1 MADDLELML
10 SCSDSASSESECEEA
25 LDISG
30 SEAEESEEELEMEV
44 TGILPR
50 NIVASASNA
59 RAGAEGQEG
68 KVTGILPGNSNVAS
82 VSNAG
87 AEARVVEKEKNNN
100 KSKVQNT
107 EGVELFPP
115 AGSKMRKTS
124 DAWRYGGLK
133 KNEKGKL
140 LTDKMYCALC
150 PKTFKYNKSP

>member
-1 MADDLELML
+1 MDALELML
-10 SCSDSASSESECEEA
+10 SCSDSESSESECEEG

-30 SEAEESEEELEMEV
+30 SEAEESTEEELEMEV

-82 VSNAG
+82 VSNAR

-100 KSKVQNT
+100 KSKVQT
-107 EGVELFPP
+107 TDGVELFPP
-115 AGSKMRKTS
+115 DGSKMRKAS
-124 DAWRYGGLK
+124 KAWHYGGLK
-133 KNEKGKL
+133 KDDKGKL
-140 LTDKMYCALC
+140 LKDTMFCALC
-150 PKTFKYNKSP
+150 PKSFKYN